1 MFHDLLTIMLSFEQ
15 FTDFNGLFD
24 RFSSKIMFLCAR
36 ETSCKPKSHGSS
48 LQMGEVQP
56 MLSKHRANRNPME
69 VHFKWVRCSR
79 CYLNNI

>member
-48 LQMGEVQP
+48 LQMGEVLP
-56 MLSKHRANRNPME
+56 ML
-69 VHFKWVRCSR
+69 FKQ
-79 CYLNNI
+79 YLTTNTCNSWER